1 MTNALDLTEKLSL
14 LTKQLNLTSKEHNES
29 LDGLYVEKPMEWV
42 EKVTNIGFRRT
53 FVEKVI
59 CNFFSIDCRD
69 ANSFHRDSSLWFS
82 GGVYCQ
88 VSEKYFMWE
97 LSDAIF
103 SNKDKIGVL
112 KGQLNISGKGSDTH
126 ANVLGLFANLERVK
140 LTNVSHISIT
150 KRTSS
155 IVYGRKE
162 FPFNQFDSSQLN
174 VKKIHSIDSSIFKGN
189 WEEPIYNVIE
199 HINKNKTGNL
209 LFLCGDYTDGLAD
222 LIIEA
227 SGRLSTECFSLNHP
241 CDGAVNIIEVDSRS
255 GKKALQSA
263 LCDLNSYSILIS
275 RSKNITELF
284 NLMLKFSPPETLVK
298 TWGTHHFNIAVP
310 KLCNEC
316 KELKNESDNLIE
328 PLVSVTEL
336 LDSHFVSGVGCESC
350 LNGYSG
356 IEFIQEHLTNR
367 TVFIQAILEVY
378 KETGEYSEN
387 TGLKLPKTPVSPYS
401 LASNFYHKDERH
413 MKGSIK
419 LALQKGT
426 VQISDVVG
434 LLI

>member
-1 MTNALDLTEKLSL
+1 
-14 LTKQLNLTSKEHNES
+14 
-29 LDGLYVEKPMEWV
+29 
-42 EKVTNIGFRRT
+42 
-53 FVEKVI
+53 
-59 CNFFSIDCRD
+59 
-69 ANSFHRDSSLWFS
+69 
-82 GGVYCQ
+82 
-88 VSEKYFMWE
+88 
-97 LSDAIF
+97 
-103 SNKDKIGVL
+103 
-112 KGQLNISGKGSDTH
+112 
-126 ANVLGLFANLERVK
+126 
-140 LTNVSHISIT
+140 
-150 KRTSS
+150 
-155 IVYGRKE
+155 
-162 FPFNQFDSSQLN
+162 
-174 VKKIHSIDSSIFKGN
+174 
-189 WEEPIYNVIE
+189 
-199 HINKNKTGNL
+199 
-209 LFLCGDYTDGLAD
+209 
-222 LIIEA
+222 
-227 SGRLSTECFSLNHP
+227 
-241 CDGAVNIIEVDSRS
+241 
-255 GKKALQSA
+255 
-263 LCDLNSYSILIS
+263 
-275 RSKNITELF
+275 
-284 NLMLKFSPPETLVK
+284 MLKFSPPETLVK
-298 TWGTHHFNIAVP
+298 TWGAHHFNIAVP

-426 VQISDVVG
+426 VQIPDVVG